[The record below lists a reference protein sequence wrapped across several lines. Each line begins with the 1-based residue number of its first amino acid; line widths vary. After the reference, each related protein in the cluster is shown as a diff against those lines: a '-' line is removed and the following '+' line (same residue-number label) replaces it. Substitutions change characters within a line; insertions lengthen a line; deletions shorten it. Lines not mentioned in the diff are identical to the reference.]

1 MGFDV
6 IYFPP
11 VHPIGTSARKGRN
24 NAVSCQPGEPGV
36 PYAIGNRHQ
45 GCPNGGGHCDVAPE
59 LGTLEDFDWLL
70 GEIKARGME
79 VALDFAVNC
88 SPDHPYVSDH
98 PDWFFHR
105 PDGTYHGQPSHG
117 WNGAPLEPV
126 GDPLLAGV
134 GPGAWAQ
141 RADVPDMTHHGD
153 VKIVPLR
160 VATDHKVAARDVNP
174 IGLPVIAGDGEVAGH
189 VKDMWIDRAEMMFR
203 YLEIELPS
211 GQRVL
216 APTPF
221 ARIRRTEVELTAI
234 LSTQFANVPALR
246 NPDQITLLEEEKV
259 SAYYGAGTLYAT
271 PHRQEPIF

>member
-1 MGFDV
+1 METG
-6 IYFPP
+6 
-11 VHPIGTSARKGRN
+11 
-24 NAVSCQPGEPGV
+24 
-36 PYAIGNRHQ
+36 AITQ
-45 GCPNGGGHCDVAPE
+45 YIDVAQIVLYLFWIFFAGLIYYLVRENHREGYPMDSGRENGPKVQGWPVPE
-59 LGTLEDFDWLL
+59 PKTYKMADGHTIL
-70 GEIKARGME
+70 A
-79 VALDFAVNC
+79 
-88 SPDHPYVSDH
+88 PD
-98 PDWFFHR
+98 FHR